1 MARGKELAKSISEER
16 RRLRREMRERT
27 FTYLVAAFSLV
38 AGLAWNEAV
47 RSFIDYV
54 LPPSTNT
61 LIAKFSYAIVITII
75 VVIITV
81 SLERI
86 FKREEKGDSKNK

>member
-1 MARGKELAKSISEER
+1 MANGKKPAKSVSEKR
-16 RRLRREMRERT
+16 IRLRGEMRERT

-38 AGLAWNEAV
+38 ASLAWNEAV
-47 RSFIDYV
+47 KSSIDYV
-54 LPPSTNT
+54 FPSSANT
-61 LIAKFSYAIVITII
+61 LLAKFLYAIFITVL

-86 FKREEKGDSKNK
+86 LKGEEKAD